1 MQRTLAYVALV
12 LLLLSQSAG
21 CDLLDP
27 TGVENPGVL
36 ESDFVSFDEP
46 VAAWLRG
53 MNRDLAIALDEII
66 VPAEIA
72 SDNYTNTQTFF
83 NQFMDRL
90 EFDYKDIDIEQ
101 ALRELAQLRE
111 EAEFGLN
118 QAIHVDPD
126 VTPEQV
132 AELYFYRGLTLLMTG
147 EYFHL
152 APSDSAGRPLPAAEQ
167 IQLAVSALRQAI
179 ETTTDE
185 QHRVGYHIVLARA
198 YRMLGDRANAR
209 QHAEE
214 AIAADPDYLRFA
226 GYDNQNGPQ
235 SDIQDA
241 LYDRATFDDLQPLP
255 RLDFLDPKFFR
266 GAKPFPSDDDDSDVA
281 FIKGEE
287 AYLILAE
294 VQLAEGDLTQA
305 QETLRHL
312 LALVAERPRTNLAD
326 VDEGRTQTRPGSRP
340 NDPAWE
346 VAFSPED
353 AFQTGLVVSREERV
367 AFPVVSGTH
376 LTEADVDGLEN
387 EEEALEMLYLLR
399 QEIFIAEGRR
409 MIDLG
414 LKWPVSER
422 EVMSNPN
429 INAGDPSTEGV
440 VPDFLPPGAEI
451 DAFTLDADQKQAT
464 MLHNLNRILAQNR
477 TSGFVL
483 PFFQPAL

>member
-1 MQRTLAYVALV
+1 MKRTPFYAFLV
-12 LLLLSQSAG
+12 VFSLSLSAG

-36 ESDFVSFDEP
+36 ESEFVSFSEP

-90 EFDYKDIDIEQ
+90 EFDYKDVDVEQ
-101 ALRELAQLRE
+101 ALREVAQLRE

-126 VTPEQV
+126 VTPAQV
-132 AELYFYRGLTLLMTG
+132 AELHFYRGLSLLMTG

-152 APSDSAGRPLPAAEQ
+152 APVDSAGPPMPAAQ
-167 IQLAVSALRQAI
+167 QFALAVEALQQAI
-179 ETTTDE
+179 ETATDE
-185 QHRVGYHIVLARA
+185 QRRVGYRIVLART
-198 YRMLGDRANAR
+198 YRMLGDRVNAR
-209 QHAEE
+209 QQTEE
-214 AIAADPDYLRFA
+214 SIAIDPDYLRFA
-226 GYDNQNGPQ
+226 GYDNQNGPR

-266 GAKPFPSDDDDSDVA
+266 GAKPTPSDDDDTDVA

-294 VQLAEGDLTQA
+294 VQLAEGDLAGA
-305 QETLRHL
+305 QETMRHL
-312 LALVAERPRTNLAD
+312 LELVARRPRTDLAD
-326 VDEGRTQTRPGSRP
+326 VDEGRTQSRPGSRP
-340 NDPAWE
+340 DDPAWE
-346 VAFSPED
+346 VAFSPAD
-353 AFQTGLVVSREERV
+353 SFRTGLVVSRTEPV

-376 LTEADVDGLEN
+376 LTTADLDRIESEEA
-387 EEEALEMLYLLR
+387 ALEMLYLLR

-409 MIDLG
+409 MVDLG
-414 LKWPVSER
+414 LRWPVSER

-429 INAGDPSTEGV
+429 ISDGDPSTEGV

-451 DAFTLDADQKQAT
+451 DAFTLDADQKQVT
-464 MLHNLNRILAQNR
+464 LLHNLNRILVQNR
-477 TSGFVL
+477 TSDLVL
-483 PFFQPAL
+483 PFFRPAL